1 MNTEVVD
8 LPILYNFYKG
18 HLVFFSS
25 DFSQKVCQLW
35 MPLGVSEQEVLA
47 VDQVFHLFPLEF
59 EMLIYKKVV
68 SLNKLDNFHNG
79 RFWSA

>member
-25 DFSQKVCQLW
+25 DISQKVCQL
-35 MPLGVSEQEVLA
+35 
-47 VDQVFHLFPLEF
+47 
-59 EMLIYKKVV
+59 
-68 SLNKLDNFHNG
+68 
-79 RFWSA
+79 